1 MRRLPSVEYFNLYGG
16 RDDTADA
23 IELDSRKFQ
32 EIENFY
38 VDRDSLRKRNGYD
51 KRFTT
56 ALESGSPIQR
66 IHQYVD
72 NSDNRRLIYAI
83 NGKLFSDNDSA
94 RTNITGTLALSSSKD
109 ALFTL
114 LNYDGTLYGTDG
126 VNPVFKSASIDA
138 VAAILVGKEGSA
150 LPTVARVMGS
160 FQEHLFLADIDDV
173 DTLRKPYR
181 LVWNNPPDDTDWP
194 FDRVNDLNRTQR
206 ITAMQQHGEYLLIF
220 QDRSLWYASL
230 NLNSA
235 GGGDQFNFR
244 QLDPRV
250 GCVGQQS
257 VVTTEKGTFFLD
269 RKGMYFIPAGQIG
282 PPTYVGKSME
292 VLWSGLNFSR
302 LHLAV
307 AAEMPEKNGVLFAVP
322 FGASQQNNNRG
333 IFINYEEWTRAGR
346 DTSPA
351 HSVFTGVSA
360 QLFQFNSLATGIFS
374 GRDRL
379 IGGAYDGFVSTL
391 DETTTD
397 YSEGISATLTTPF
410 YSAGGRSVEKLWYEL
425 ALDIDLELQKSVSVR
440 VRLFNIPTTDTQNY
454 TEGTTG
460 AAVLGTSFILGNMA
474 LSQADFGRIKGR
486 MRGKSRYVELA
497 ITAGTS
503 VTSFALHGIILYFR
517 VLGKWS

>member
-1 MRRLPSVEYFNLYGG
+1 
-16 RDDTADA
+16 
-23 IELDSRKFQ
+23 
-32 EIENFY
+32 
-38 VDRDSLRKRNGYD
+38 
-51 KRFTT
+51 
-56 ALESGSPIQR
+56 
-66 IHQYVD
+66 
-72 NSDNRRLIYAI
+72 
-83 NGKLFSDNDSA
+83 
-94 RTNITGTLALSSSKD
+94 
-109 ALFTL
+109 
-114 LNYDGTLYGTDG
+114 
-126 VNPVFKSASIDA
+126 
-138 VAAILVGKEGSA
+138 
-150 LPTVARVMGS
+150 
-160 FQEHLFLADIDDV
+160 
-173 DTLRKPYR
+173 
-181 LVWNNPPDDTDWP
+181 
-194 FDRVNDLNRTQR
+194 
-206 ITAMQQHGEYLLIF
+206 
-220 QDRSLWYASL
+220 
-230 NLNSA
+230 
-235 GGGDQFNFR
+235 
-244 QLDPRV
+244 
-250 GCVGQQS
+250 
-257 VVTTEKGTFFLD
+257 
-269 RKGMYFIPAGQIG
+269 
-282 PPTYVGKSME
+282 
-292 VLWSGLNFSR
+292 
-302 LHLAV
+302 
-307 AAEMPEKNGVLFAVP
+307 MPEKNGVLFAVP